1 MEQYKVYGGIEE
13 LSVNQQNLLD
23 YELEI
28 SGLDDMNPHDF
39 VQIGQ
44 IIERISRINS
54 VEDIVVWYSDERDCD
69 VRTVAGAIEIFLLD
83 NLMEE

>member
-1 MEQYKVYGGIEE
+1 
-13 LSVNQQNLLD
+13 
-23 YELEI
+23 
-28 SGLDDMNPHDF
+28 MNPHDF

-44 IIERISRINS
+44 ITERISRINS